1 MTRPI
6 AAVTQA
12 ARDRMLNQCR
22 DRVGLRA
29 HREIG
34 PYTTDIE
41 RREAYA
47 TAARAEAAL
56 LRAIAAELESM
67 YSA

>member
-12 ARDRMLNQCR
+12 ARDRMITQAR

-29 HREIG
+29 YAAAEW
-34 PYTTDIE
+34 TDDAG

-47 TAARAEAAL
+47 AAAREEAA
-56 LRAIAAELESM
+56 
-67 YSA
+67 